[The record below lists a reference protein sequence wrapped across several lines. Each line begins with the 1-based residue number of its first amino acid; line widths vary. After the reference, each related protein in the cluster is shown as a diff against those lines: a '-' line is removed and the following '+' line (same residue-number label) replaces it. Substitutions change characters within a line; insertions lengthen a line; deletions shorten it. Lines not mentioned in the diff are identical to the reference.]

1 MAVIPTKEQ
10 RNLFPQTQWSL
21 VARAT
26 DQSKI
31 HQEQALNTL
40 LARYIPALK
49 IHLLMSRR
57 LPPDQADDILQGFVL
72 DKILI
77 GRLLAHAKESHGKFR
92 TLLLTALDRYTI
104 SVFRRE
110 QSQRRSPGEG
120 RLISMASLPE
130 EPGGAARVPQQTEA
144 FDLAWIREIL
154 RETLNRVKKSCETT
168 SKPAYWMLFK
178 NRVVDPILHGS
189 ETESYSEI
197 IRRAQFATPMQASNA
212 LTTVK
217 RMFERT
223 FRAVVQEYTGDDR
236 DVDREIAEL
245 RKILAE
251 SSDRS

>member
-1 MAVIPTKEQ
+1 MALTPTNVR

-21 VARAT
+21 VAHAVDHSQTR
-26 DQSKI
+26 
-31 HQEQALNTL
+31 QEQALNTL
-40 LARYIPALK
+40 LERYIPALK
-49 IHLLMSRR
+49 AYLRISRH

-72 DKILI
+72 DKILV
-77 GRLLAHAKESHGKFR
+77 GRLLAHAKKSHGKFR

-104 SVFRRE
+104 SVFRKE

-120 RLISMASLPE
+120 RLISMASLLE
-130 EPGGAARVPQQTEA
+130 EPRSTAGIAQQTEV
-144 FDLAWIREIL
+144 FDLAWIREIV
-154 RETLNRVKKSCETT
+154 REALDRVKKNCETT
-168 SKPAYWMLFK
+168 NKSAHWLLFK

-189 ETESYSEI
+189 EMDTYAEI
-197 IRRAQFATPMQASNA
+197 VQRLQFATPMQASNA

-245 RKILAE
+245 RKILTD
-251 SSDRS
+251 SSERS

>member
-1 MAVIPTKEQ
+1 MDHS
-10 RNLFPQTQWSL
+10 QT
-21 VARAT
+21 
-26 DQSKI
+26 

-49 IHLLMSRR
+49 VHLLMSRH
-57 LPPDQADDILQGFVL
+57 LSSDQADDILQGFVL

-77 GRLLAHAKESHGKFR
+77 GRLLSHAKESHGKFR

-104 SVFRRE
+104 SVFRKE

-130 EPGGAARVPQQTEA
+130 EPGCVAEATQHTEV
-144 FDLAWIREIL
+144 FDLAWIREIM

-168 SKPAYWMLFK
+168 NKSAHWTLFK
-178 NRVVDPILHGS
+178 SRVVDPILHGS
-189 ETESYSEI
+189 ETEPYAELV
-197 IRRAQFATPMQASNA
+197 RRLHFATPMQASNA
-212 LTTVK
+212 LTTIK

-223 FRAVVQEYTGDDR
+223 FRAVVQEYTGDER

-251 SSDRS
+251 SSGRV